1 MSRRSTERWR
11 SAVETRLRKTD
22 QLEGPG
28 EIQLRA
34 RREGR
39 RPITGR
45 QKDHGRSIMALKEIV
60 SAADVE
66 RDRKVGALKRL
77 AKFSIE
83 WGL

>member
-1 MSRRSTERWR
+1 
-11 SAVETRLRKTD
+11 
-22 QLEGPG
+22 
-28 EIQLRA
+28 
-34 RREGR
+34 
-39 RPITGR
+39 
-45 QKDHGRSIMALKEIV
+45 MALKEIV